1 MLRAALSYPTRNPD
15 GPRSVLIGGALVFLA
30 SVFGATSLLEG
41 PVSLVALVG
50 VLPWLV
56 LRGYYVRVLRTSIGR
71 DRPTPPPMADG
82 GRLLRDGAVAV
93 GISAAYLLPGAVV
106 LGPLVYA
113 RAIGTDVGTLY
124 AEVGLPAVLADAVLS
139 ATGFL
144 ALLAAMYLLG
154 ALYATPVAVARF
166 AYEDRLGAAFEL
178 RRVVDGALTE
188 DYAVARAAALL
199 FQVILF
205 PIAYVFRAAIVGFFF
220 HFVVAVAVR
229 YCYARG
235 VGEGSDLEPLART
248 TDESTSGAE
257 VRHDAPTPDTSAS
270 EEGPATDAGLTARST
285 GSDPGD
291 ADRDLHGSVDAAVT
305 KGDAVSN
312 TDDNAS
318 STDDEPPTGEVATTP
333 DDAARTPDDEPTSG
347 DGTTSTHGNASS
359 TDDEPSG
366 GDDEEERT

>member
-15 GPRSVLIGGALVFLA
+15 GPRSVLIGGGLVFLA

-41 PVSLVALVG
+41 SVGLVALVG
-50 VLPWLV
+50 VLPWLA

-113 RAIGTDVGTLY
+113 RAVGTDVGTLY

-188 DYAVARAAALL
+188 DYAVAWAAALL
-199 FQVILF
+199 LQVVLF

-235 VGEGSDLEPLART
+235 VGEGSDLEPIART
-248 TDESTSGAE
+248 TDEAAQGAE
-257 VRHDAPTPDTSAS
+257 GPHDAPASATSAP
-270 EEGPATDAGLTARST
+270 EEEPATDAGPTARGP
-285 GSDPGD
+285 GSDPAD
-291 ADRDLHGSVDAAVT
+291 TDRDRPTSTDDVTTIGDTASTSDDHAPTSDTKLTGGDETKLTDDAAP
-305 KGDAVSN
+305 N
-312 TDDNAS
+312 TDDEA
-318 STDDEPPTGEVATTP
+318 
-333 DDAARTPDDEPTSG
+333 TSG
-347 DGTTSTHGNASS
+347 D
-359 TDDEPSG
+359 DEG
-366 GDDEEERT
+366 ERT

>member
-15 GPRSVLIGGALVFLA
+15 GPRSVLLGGGLVFLA
-30 SVFGATSLLEG
+30 SLFSATSLLGG

-50 VLPWLV
+50 VLPWLA

-71 DRPTPPPMADG
+71 DRPTPPPMTDG

-93 GISAAYLLPGAVV
+93 GISAVYLLPGAVV

-113 RAIGTDVGTLY
+113 RAVGTDVGTLY
-124 AEVGLPAVLADAVLS
+124 AEVGLQALLADAVLS

-178 RRVVDGALTE
+178 RHVVDGALTE
-188 DYAVARAAALL
+188 DYAVAWAAALL
-199 FQVILF
+199 LQVVLF

-248 TDESTSGAE
+248 TDESAPGAE
-257 VRHDAPTPDTSAS
+257 GPHDAPAPGTSAP
-270 EEGPATDAGLTARST
+270 EEGPAADADTTARNT

-291 ADRDLHGSVDAAVT
+291 TDRDPNRSSDAAST
-305 KGDAVSN
+305 S
-312 TDDNAS
+312 DDHA
-318 STDDEPPTGEVATTP
+318 
-333 DDAARTPDDEPTSG
+333 PTS
-347 DGTTSTHGNASS
+347 DTK
-359 TDDEPSG
+359 PMG
-366 GDDEEERT
+366 GDDEGERT

>member
-15 GPRSVLIGGALVFLA
+15 GPRSVLIGGGLVFLA

-41 PVSLVALVG
+41 PVSLVALLG
-50 VLPWLV
+50 VLPWLA

-71 DRPTPPPMADG
+71 DRPTPPPLADG

-113 RAIGTDVGTLY
+113 RAVGTDVGTLY
-124 AEVGLPAVLADAVLS
+124 AEVGLQAVLADAVLS

-166 AYEDRLGAAFEL
+166 AYEDHLGAAFEL

-188 DYAVARAAALL
+188 DYAVAWAAALL
-199 FQVILF
+199 LQVLLF

-248 TDESTSGAE
+248 TDESAGAVE
-257 VRHDAPTPDTSAS
+257 DPTDIPTSATS
-270 EEGPATDAGLTARST
+270 APEEGPAADADPTDRGT
-285 GSDPGD
+285 GSDPADTDRDPHASTDDAPTTGGHATTTDDHAPTSDTESHSGDDTTATGD
-291 ADRDLHGSVDAAVT
+291 AAP
-305 KGDAVSN
+305 N
-312 TDDNAS
+312 
-318 STDDEPPTGEVATTP
+318 TDDEPP
-333 DDAARTPDDEPTSG
+333 RG
-347 DGTTSTHGNASS
+347 DGEG
-359 TDDEPSG
+359 
-366 GDDEEERT
+366 ERT

>member
-15 GPRSVLIGGALVFLA
+15 GPRSVLLGGGLVFLA
-30 SVFGATSLLEG
+30 SVFGATSFLGG
-41 PVSLVALVG
+41 PVGLVALVG
-50 VLPWLV
+50 VLPWLA

-154 ALYATPVAVARF
+154 ALYATPIAVTRF

-188 DYAVARAAALL
+188 DYAVGWAAALL
-199 FQVILF
+199 LRVLLF

-235 VGEGSDLEPLART
+235 VGEGSDLEPIART
-248 TDESTSGAE
+248 TDEAAPGAE
-257 VRHDAPTPDTSAS
+257 GPHDAPASATSAP
-270 EEGPATDAGLTARST
+270 EEGPATDAGPTARGP
-285 GSDPGD
+285 GSDPAD
-291 ADRDLHGSVDAAVT
+291 TDRDRPTSTDDVTTLGDTASTSDDHAPTSDTKLTGGDETKLTDDAAP
-305 KGDAVSN
+305 N
-312 TDDNAS
+312 TDDEA
-318 STDDEPPTGEVATTP
+318 
-333 DDAARTPDDEPTSG
+333 TSG
-347 DGTTSTHGNASS
+347 D
-359 TDDEPSG
+359 DEG
-366 GDDEEERT
+366 ERT

>member
-15 GPRSVLIGGALVFLA
+15 GPRSVLIGGGLVFLA

-50 VLPWLV
+50 VLPWLA

-113 RAIGTDVGTLY
+113 RAVGTDVGTLY
-124 AEVGLPAVLADAVLS
+124 AEVGLPAVLAEAVLS

-188 DYAVARAAALL
+188 DYAVAWAAALL
-199 FQVILF
+199 LQVLLF
-205 PIAYVFRAAIVGFFF
+205 PIAYVLRAAIVGFFF

-248 TDESTSGAE
+248 TDEAAGGAE
-257 VRHDAPTPDTSAS
+257 GPHDAPAPGTSAP
-270 EEGPATDAGLTARST
+270 EEEPATHVGSTARGT
-285 GSDPGD
+285 GSNPADT
-291 ADRDLHGSVDAAVT
+291 DRDRHTSADDAT
-305 KGDAVSN
+305 TTGDAVST
-312 TDDNAS
+312 TDDQAQTTDTEPTGGDDTTTTDDAAPN
-318 STDDEPPTGEVATTP
+318 TDDEPP
-333 DDAARTPDDEPTSG
+333 
-347 DGTTSTHGNASS
+347 
-359 TDDEPSG
+359 SG
-366 GDDEEERT
+366 GDEGERT

>member
-1 MLRAALSYPTRNPD
+1 VLRAALSYPTRNPD
-15 GPRSVLIGGALVFLA
+15 GPRSVLIGGGLVFLA

-41 PVSLVALVG
+41 SVGLVALVG
-50 VLPWLV
+50 VLPWLA

-113 RAIGTDVGTLY
+113 RAVGTDVGTLY
-124 AEVGLPAVLADAVLS
+124 AEVGLQAVLADAVLS

-188 DYAVARAAALL
+188 DYAVAWAAALL
-199 FQVILF
+199 LQVVLF

-248 TDESTSGAE
+248 TDESTPGAE
-257 VRHDAPTPDTSAS
+257 VRHDAPEPGTSAS
-270 EEGPATDAGLTARST
+270 EGPAADAGLTARST

-291 ADRDLHGSVDAAVT
+291 ADRDLHGSVDAAAT
-305 KGDAVSN
+305 TGDAVSN
-312 TDDNAS
+312 TDDDAS

-333 DDAARTPDDEPTSG
+333 DDAATTPDDDPTSG
-347 DGTTSTHGNASS
+347 DDTTSTHDTASS

-366 GDDEEERT
+366 GDDEGERT

>member
-1 MLRAALSYPTRNPD
+1 VLRAALSYPTRNPD
-15 GPRSVLIGGALVFLA
+15 GPRSVLLGGALVFLA

-50 VLPWLV
+50 VLPWLA

-82 GRLLRDGAVAV
+82 GRLLRDGAVAI

-113 RAIGTDVGTLY
+113 RAVGTDVGTLY

-188 DYAVARAAALL
+188 DYAVAWAATLL
-199 FQVILF
+199 LQVVLF

-220 HFVVAVAVR
+220 HFVIAVAVR
-229 YCYARG
+229 FCYARG
-235 VGEGSDLEPLART
+235 VGEGSDLEPLAQP
-248 TDESTSGAE
+248 TDEAAGAAE
-257 VRHDAPTPDTSAS
+257 GPTDTPAPATSAR
-270 EEGPATDAGLTARST
+270 EEELRADANPTARNT
-285 GSDPGD
+285 GSDP
-291 ADRDLHGSVDAAVT
+291 ADIERDLNRSSDAAST
-305 KGDAVSN
+305 S
-312 TDDNAS
+312 DDHAPTS
-318 STDDEPPTGEVATTP
+318 DDEP
-333 DDAARTPDDEPTSG
+333 RS
-347 DGTTSTHGNASS
+347 
-359 TDDEPSG
+359 
-366 GDDEEERT
+366 GDDEGERT

>member
-1 MLRAALSYPTRNPD
+1 VLRAALSYPTRNPD
-15 GPRSVLIGGALVFLA
+15 GPRSVLLGGVLVFLA

-50 VLPWLV
+50 VLPWLA

-82 GRLLRDGAVAV
+82 GRLLRDGAVAI

-113 RAIGTDVGTLY
+113 RAVGTDVGTLY

-188 DYAVARAAALL
+188 DYAVAWAATLL
-199 FQVILF
+199 LQVVLF

-235 VGEGSDLEPLART
+235 VGEGSDLEPLALT
-248 TDESTSGAE
+248 TDEAAGAAE
-257 VRHDAPTPDTSAS
+257 GPTDTPAPATSAR
-270 EEGPATDAGLTARST
+270 EEELMADANPTARNT
-285 GSDPGD
+285 GSDP
-291 ADRDLHGSVDAAVT
+291 ADIERDLNRSSDAAST
-305 KGDAVSN
+305 S
-312 TDDNAS
+312 DDHAPTS
-318 STDDEPPTGEVATTP
+318 DDEP
-333 DDAARTPDDEPTSG
+333 RS
-347 DGTTSTHGNASS
+347 
-359 TDDEPSG
+359 
-366 GDDEEERT
+366 GDDEGERT

>member
-15 GPRSVLIGGALVFLA
+15 GPRSVLIGGGLVFLA

-50 VLPWLV
+50 VLPWLA

-93 GISAAYLLPGAVV
+93 GISAAYLLPGVVV

-113 RAIGTDVGTLY
+113 RAVGTDVGTLY
-124 AEVGLPAVLADAVLS
+124 AEVGLQAVLADAVLS

-166 AYEDRLGAAFEL
+166 AYEDRLGAAFDL

-188 DYAVARAAALL
+188 DYAVAWAAALL
-199 FQVILF
+199 LQVFLF

-235 VGEGSDLEPLART
+235 VGEGSDLEPLALP
-248 TDESTSGAE
+248 TDESEPGAE
-257 VRHDAPTPDTSAS
+257 GPTDTPAPATSAR
-270 EEGPATDAGLTARST
+270 EEGPAADVDTTARNT
-285 GSDPGD
+285 GSDP
-291 ADRDLHGSVDAAVT
+291 AD
-305 KGDAVSN
+305 
-312 TDDNAS
+312 TDRNRHT
-318 STDDEPPTGEVATTP
+318 STDDATTTG
-333 DDAARTPDDEPTSG
+333 DAASTSDDHAPTS
-347 DGTTSTHGNASS
+347 DTKPT
-359 TDDEPSG
+359 G
-366 GDDEEERT
+366 GDDEGERT

>member
-15 GPRSVLIGGALVFLA
+15 GPRSVLIGGGLVFLA

-50 VLPWLV
+50 VLPWLA

-113 RAIGTDVGTLY
+113 RAVGTDVGTLY
-124 AEVGLPAVLADAVLS
+124 AEVGLQAVLADVVLS

-178 RRVVDGALTE
+178 RRIVDGALTE
-188 DYAVARAAALL
+188 DYAVAWAAALL
-199 FQVILF
+199 LQVLLF
-205 PIAYVFRAAIVGFFF
+205 PIAYVLRAAIVGFFF

-235 VGEGSDLEPLART
+235 VGEGSDLEPLALT
-248 TDESTSGAE
+248 TDESAPGGE
-257 VRHDAPTPDTSAS
+257 GRHDAPAPGTSDP
-270 EEGPATDAGLTARST
+270 EEGPATDAGPPARGT
-285 GSDPGD
+285 GSDPADTDHDRHTTTDDATTTGD
-291 ADRDLHGSVDAAVT
+291 AASTTDDQAQTTDTEPTGGDDTTTTDDAAP
-305 KGDAVSN
+305 N
-312 TDDNAS
+312 
-318 STDDEPPTGEVATTP
+318 TDDEPP
-333 DDAARTPDDEPTSG
+333 
-347 DGTTSTHGNASS
+347 
-359 TDDEPSG
+359 SG
-366 GDDEEERT
+366 GDEGERT